1 MIDLQP
7 AVYLT
12 LAEAFRY
19 PDPGLASRLRAGLA
33 GFPLGAGRKAFEA
46 FLSAVGALGLGEWE
60 ELYTHSLDL
69 SPAVAPYLG
78 YQMWGD
84 GYARGTFMAA
94 LNRAY
99 HAAGIEAAGELPDH
113 LGVVLAYLGS
123 GAQPPQE
130 LVDIFDPALE
140 KMLAVMHKA
149 EPKNPYTRLLEATAE
164 LVDLGAAK
172 PA

>member
-1 MIDLQP
+1 MAELQET
-7 AVYLT
+7 VYLT

-19 PDPGLASRLRAGLA
+19 PDPGLVARLQAGLA
-33 GFPLGAGRKAFEA
+33 GFPPGAGRKAFET
-46 FLSAVGALGLGEWE
+46 FLRGVGALGLGEWE

-130 LVDIFDPALE
+130 LVDIFDPALQ

-149 EPKNPYTRLLEATAE
+149 ESKNPYTRLLEAVAE
-164 LVDLGAAK
+164 LVDLQTAQ